1 MIAVHAPTKS
11 ILLQV
16 PDPLWIRDLLPLS
29 RTLDHPKFNI
39 AIKHTAASTTV
50 LRNLGYDAPDPILSQ
65 YDWPGKFTPFDH
77 QRTMADFLCRHARC
91 FNLSEQGTG
100 KTNGNLWAS
109 DWLMKTGV
117 VHRVLVLAP
126 LSTLERVWQQDIF
139 DTLMHRLAVVVHGTT
154 EQREKALAVDA
165 DYYLLN
171 HDGVSIKWLARELR
185 RRKDIDLI
193 IMDEGSLFRN
203 DNTTKYKALL
213 SILREDTRIWWNTG
227 TPCPNAPTDAYAQAK
242 IVNPKAV
249 PQFFGTF
256 KRATMMQVSPF
267 KWVPRPGATEQAFAA
282 MQPAIR
288 FVKKDCLDLP
298 PVTYAERQALLTPE
312 QRKAYE
318 SMAKDMYLD
327 AKAHADIG
335 KPISAV
341 NAADKLGKL
350 RQLLCIAEDTPVLTK
365 RGWVPIQFVWA
376 SDRVWDGEEWVQH
389 DGLVAKG
396 RQVCIRSDGVWM
408 TPGHE
413 VLTPEGWRT
422 ASGKSRNQLDRA
434 PVRLPHGVKPIR
446 YDDGHIS
453 ESRLA
458 LSMRLWPRD
467 HARKPEPTHTQKTEC
482 QTLWVQDQ
490 GDQRQARNELHSPVP
505 HLDTHEAQMLR
516 PDVQGLQ
523 KLRREGHHHLSGVG
537 RLIRGVLERYAG
549 WVRSPPEY
557 RPARQQRSLRE
568 TKLPVG
574 HSEGAKSQ
582 PTTSLRVVYDI
593 LNCGPRQRFVVRGRY
608 GELVI
613 VHNCGVVKDPD
624 TGNYISLPHA
634 PRTNVLLE
642 AIEGASAKVIVV
654 VPFKGIIQSLEHEI
668 GRHHSVGVLNGD
680 VSPGNRNRIIREFK
694 GGEDP
699 HVLLCHPKVMSHGLN
714 LTEADTLVF
723 YAPIY
728 SNDEYQQ
735 VTERFNRAGQKRKMT
750 IIRIGAHP
758 IEWDIYKLVDNRQVT
773 QQSILKLYQ
782 TAIKQW

>member
-29 RTLDHPKFNI
+29 RTLDHPKFNV
-39 AIKHTAASTTV
+39 AVKHTAASTTV

-350 RQLLCIAEDTPVLTK
+350 RQLLC
-365 RGWVPIQFVWA
+365 
-376 SDRVWDGEEWVQH
+376 
-389 DGLVAKG
+389 
-396 RQVCIRSDGVWM
+396 
-408 TPGHE
+408 
-413 VLTPEGWRT
+413 
-422 ASGKSRNQLDRA
+422 
-434 PVRLPHGVKPIR
+434 
-446 YDDGHIS
+446 
-453 ESRLA
+453 
-458 LSMRLWPRD
+458 
-467 HARKPEPTHTQKTEC
+467 
-482 QTLWVQDQ
+482 
-490 GDQRQARNELHSPVP
+490 
-505 HLDTHEAQMLR
+505 
-516 PDVQGLQ
+516 
-523 KLRREGHHHLSGVG
+523 
-537 RLIRGVLERYAG
+537 
-549 WVRSPPEY
+549 
-557 RPARQQRSLRE
+557 
-568 TKLPVG
+568 
-574 HSEGAKSQ
+574 
-582 PTTSLRVVYDI
+582 
-593 LNCGPRQRFVVRGRY
+593 
-608 GELVI
+608 
-613 VHNCGVVKDPD
+613 GVVKDPD